1 MFTVALVGPDGA
13 GKSTIGRAVEQQL
26 PLPAR
31 YLYMGV
37 NLEASDVM
45 LPTTRLLRDFAQR
58 RDARPGITGPPD
70 PGRTKSKHKP
80 GSAIRRALA
89 GFRSS
94 LRTLNLMA
102 EEWFRQ
108 AVAWSYLRRGY
119 VVLFDRHFFS
129 DYYAHDVA
137 DSGSKRPFLRRL
149 HGLMLERLYPRPDL
163 FLFLDAPPEVLLA
176 RKGEGTLELLER
188 RRQEY
193 VALQGEIEH
202 FVTIDATRTA
212 DEVTE
217 EVSQAICTF
226 YETYYSDNKR
236 SQSIAGSRQSVS

>member
-1 MFTVALVGPDGA
+1 MFTVALIGPDGA
-13 GKSTIGRAVEQQL
+13 GKSTIVRSVVQRL

-45 LPTTRLLRDFAQR
+45 LPTTRLLRDYSR
-58 RDARPGITGPPD
+58 SREARPGMAGPPD
-70 PGRTKSKHKP
+70 PGRSKSKHK
-80 GSAIRRALA
+80 GAAKRSLA
-89 GFRSS
+89 GFRSAM
-94 LRTLNLMA
+94 RTLNLMA

-108 AVAWSYLRRGY
+108 AIAWSYLRRGY

-137 DSGSKRPFLRRL
+137 SKGAGRPLVRRL
-149 HGLMLERLYPRPDL
+149 HGLMLERFYPRPDL

-188 RRQEY
+188 RREEY
-193 VALQGEIEH
+193 VALQNEVDH
-202 FVTIDATRTA
+202 FVAVDATQTP
-212 DEVTE
+212 E
-217 EVSQAICTF
+217 EVAQEVSEVIYSF
-226 YETYYSDNKR
+226 YETYYSSKTK
-236 SQSIAGSRQSVS
+236 SHSVAGSRQSVS

>member
-1 MFTVALVGPDGA
+1 MFTVALIGPDGA
-13 GKSTIGRAVEQQL
+13 GKSTIGRSVEQRL

-45 LPTTRLLRDFAQR
+45 LPTTRLLRGFAR
-58 RDARPGITGPPD
+58 GREARPGMAGPPD
-70 PGRTKSKHKP
+70 PGRYSSKS
-80 GSAIRRALA
+80 GSAARRALA
-89 GFRSS
+89 RFRSA

-137 DSGSKRPFLRRL
+137 KNGARRPLLRRL

-193 VALQGEIEH
+193 VALQGEVEH
-202 FVTIDATRTA
+202 FVAVDATRTP
-212 DEVTE
+212 DEVTQ
-217 EVSQAICTF
+217 EVSEAICTF
-226 YETYYSDNKR
+226 YETYYSDAKKT
-236 SQSIAGSRQSVS
+236 QSVAGSRQSVS

>member
-13 GKSTIGRAVEQQL
+13 GKSTIGRLVEQRL

-45 LPTTRLLRDFAQR
+45 LPTTRLLRGFAR
-58 RDARPGITGPPD
+58 GRDARSGMAGPPD
-70 PGRTKSKHKP
+70 PGRSRAKP
-80 GSAIRRALA
+80 GSAVRRALA
-89 GFRSS
+89 GFRSA

-108 AVAWSYLRRGY
+108 VVAWNYLRRGY

-137 DSGSKRPFLRRL
+137 QNGAGRPFFRRL
-149 HGLMLERLYPRPDL
+149 HGLVLERWYPRPDL

-193 VALQGEIEH
+193 VALQSEVEH
-202 FVTIDATRTA
+202 FVTVDATRPP
-212 DEVTE
+212 D
-217 EVSQAICTF
+217 EVSQKVSEAIYTF
-226 YETYYSDNKR
+226 YETYYSGKEKE
-236 SQSIAGSRQSVS
+236 QPIAGSRHTVS